1 MPSLTI
7 SSAVGRAAAFAVAL
21 VFVALIAWCSK
32 SSPKFEEQPKV
43 SAHDE
48 GRSLHGHAG
57 PCRTDRTP
65 DRLLDRGCCRRSGQ
79 RSGSGDRCL
88 GRCRWGNTQRL
99 AASVRRHDLV
109 RARPRHLAERVRLDS
124 TRSYRRYMATDK
136 PRIRPR
142 CPALASPVRWLDAK
156 LRLVDELEAD
166 VTALAR
172 RRESTRGS
180 ACARK
185 RACRCRF
192 SGRAEPRLQP
202 RLLATFGSKGAPG
215 ATTPSVRASA
225 NRASADG
232 PAAVPP
238 LRRSGRRTRARSR
251 RAHVAARRSG
261 CRRAASSSSRRP

>member
-1 MPSLTI
+1 MVL
-7 SSAVGRAAAFAVAL
+7 G
-21 VFVALIAWCSK
+21 
-32 SSPKFEEQPKV
+32 EQPKV
-43 SAHDE
+43 PAHDE
-48 GRSLHGHAG
+48 GRSLYWHAG
-57 PCRTDRTP
+57 PCRTDRAP
-65 DRLLDRGCCRRSGQ
+65 DRLFDRRCSRRSGH
-79 RSGSGDRCL
+79 RPGSGDRCL
-88 GRCRWGNTQRL
+88 GHCRWGNTQRL

-185 RACRCRF
+185 RACTCRF

-202 RLLATFGSKGAPG
+202 RLSATFGCKGAPG
-215 ATTPSVRASA
+215 ATTPPVPASPSP
-225 NRASADG
+225 ASPGG
-232 PAAVPP
+232 PPALPP
-238 LRRSGRRTRARSR
+238 PRPFGRRT
-251 RAHVAARRSG
+251 
-261 CRRAASSSSRRP
+261 